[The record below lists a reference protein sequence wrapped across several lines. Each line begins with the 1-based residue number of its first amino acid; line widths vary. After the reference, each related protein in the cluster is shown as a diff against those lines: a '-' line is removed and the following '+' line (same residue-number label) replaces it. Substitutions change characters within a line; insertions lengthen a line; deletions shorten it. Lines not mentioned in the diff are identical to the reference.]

1 MPKVGHLDLL
11 EHSSPCLLV
20 ENYSNQFE
28 NQTRQFAPCNTHGAS
43 FKSEALVHR
52 KKNSLA

>member
-52 KKNSLA
+52 KKIV